1 LDRQAEPVAAHGS
14 LHLRKQID
22 ARFGIR
28 IPQLAGMP
36 WNRTLTATG
45 QTNAAGAQIGAAAG
59 IIKKMKQRYIPAAV
73 YITTLIEFDK
83 KEHRADDL
91 QTLIDLSEAGAHF
104 LAGEV
109 GQPDNLIEHGLELD
123 MQHFLD
129 KVIPLKKQHALMG
142 DASSAVS
149 HSSYPA
155 TLLELALVRIR
166 LRVPCLSSLKKRL
179 WFRTALIPICNGAS
193 LQLWMA
199 HRKRPICGCDQRRK
213 PERLH
218 GTYSCFGKQR
228 QNWLVHNFCG

>member
-1 LDRQAEPVAAHGS
+1 MRIFKALADLVYRCRRSSCCRCAALACLARGFGGISQSRQFERWRLCLDRQAEPVAAHGS

-91 QTLIDLSEAGAHF
+91 QTLIDLS
-104 LAGEV
+104 
-109 GQPDNLIEHGLELD
+109 
-123 MQHFLD
+123 
-129 KVIPLKKQHALMG
+129 
-142 DASSAVS
+142 
-149 HSSYPA
+149 
-155 TLLELALVRIR
+155 
-166 LRVPCLSSLKKRL
+166 
-179 WFRTALIPICNGAS
+179 
-193 LQLWMA
+193 
-199 HRKRPICGCDQRRK
+199 
-213 PERLH
+213 
-218 GTYSCFGKQR
+218 
-228 QNWLVHNFCG
+228 